1 MEKSPVFITGGTG
14 YIGSVEV
21 AKQARA
27 KHFIYLSVAQ
37 HPTKVMADYQ
47 EARRQG
53 EETVLASG
61 LTSTFIRPWYVVGP
75 GHYWPLL
82 FQPVFKLLEII
93 PSTSV
98 RAKALALVS
107 LRQMLL
113 TLKNTVINTPKEINN
128 IVEVLDIK
136 NAKP

>member
-1 MEKSPVFITGGTG
+1 
-14 YIGSVEV
+14 
-21 AKQARA
+21 
-27 KHFIYLSVAQ
+27 
-37 HPTKVMADYQ
+37 
-47 EARRQG
+47 
-53 EETVLASG
+53 
-61 LTSTFIRPWYVVGP
+61 VGP

-128 IVEVLDIK
+128 IVEVQDIK
-136 NAKP
+136 NAKQ